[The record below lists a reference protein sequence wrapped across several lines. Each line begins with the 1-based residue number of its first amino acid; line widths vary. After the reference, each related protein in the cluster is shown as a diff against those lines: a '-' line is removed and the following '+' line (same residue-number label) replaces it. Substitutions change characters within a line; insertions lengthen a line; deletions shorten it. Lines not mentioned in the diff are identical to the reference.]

1 MGGALVGLGGQVREA
16 GEEGSIGRMLR
27 SLRKAINSAFLNR
40 E

>member
-1 MGGALVGLGGQVREA
+1 MRGAGEGGGIGRGFGAL
-16 GEEGSIGRMLR
+16 MLR